1 MEGHLESKYYLNSHK
16 DTPLPNDNIRQSRR
30 DSTEKELSVLSSA
43 SESIAGQSPTLTDS
57 QQKDFIP
64 ERERIKLNNI
74 LHTGKLTNCNVS
86 TFSDYEFA
94 DSSFVEDVLDDSPE
108 ITKCLNASEIEKGCC
123 YLI

>member
-16 DTPLPNDNIRQSRR
+16 DTPYPNDKTIERKR
-30 DSTEKELSVLSSA
+30 
-43 SESIAGQSPTLTDS
+43 IAGQSPTLTDS
-57 QQKDFIP
+57 QQKDFVF

-74 LHTGKLTNCNVS
+74 LHTGKLTNCNIS

-94 DSSFVEDVLDDSPE
+94 DSSFVEDVLDSPV
-108 ITKCLNASEIEKGCC
+108 IEKGCC

>member
-16 DTPLPNDNIRQSRR
+16 DTPERSFPTPYPNDNIRQSRR
-30 DSTEKELSVLSSA
+30 DST
-43 SESIAGQSPTLTDS
+43 ESIAGQSPTLTDS

-64 ERERIKLNNI
+64 ERERMKLNNI
-74 LHTGKLTNCNVS
+74 LHTGKLTNCNIS

>member
-1 MEGHLESKYYLNSHK
+1 MSENNYYLESNKTNNN
-16 DTPLPNDNIRQSRR
+16 TPERSF
-30 DSTEKELSVLSSA
+30 
-43 SESIAGQSPTLTDS
+43 PTPYPSLTDS
-57 QQKDFIP
+57 QQKDFVL
-64 ERERIKLNNI
+64 ERMKLNNI
-74 LHTGKLTNCNVS
+74 LHTGKLTNCNIS

>member
-16 DTPLPNDNIRQSRR
+16 DTPERSFPND
-30 DSTEKELSVLSSA
+30 KVAGLS
-43 SESIAGQSPTLTDS
+43 SPTLTDS

-74 LHTGKLTNCNVS
+74 LHTGKLTNCNIS

-94 DSSFVEDVLDDSPE
+94 DSSFVEDALDDSPE
-108 ITKCLNASEIEKGCC
+108 ARLSMRSEIPEIEKGCC

>member
-16 DTPLPNDNIRQSRR
+16 DTPLP
-30 DSTEKELSVLSSA
+30 
-43 SESIAGQSPTLTDS
+43 TLTDS
-57 QQKDFIP
+57 QRKDFIP

-74 LHTGKLTNCNVS
+74 LHTGEITNNNIS

-94 DSSFVEDVLDDSPE
+94 DSSFVEDVLDSPV
-108 ITKCLNASEIEKGCC
+108 IEKGCC

>member
-1 MEGHLESKYYLNSHK
+1 MSENNYYLESNKTNNN
-16 DTPLPNDNIRQSRR
+16 TPERSFPTPYPNDN
-30 DSTEKELSVLSSA
+30 
-43 SESIAGQSPTLTDS
+43 IAGQSPTLTDS
-57 QQKDFIP
+57 QQM
-64 ERERIKLNNI
+64 KLNNI
-74 LHTGKLTNCNVS
+74 LHTGKLTNCNIS

>member
-1 MEGHLESKYYLNSHK
+1 MSENNYYLESNKTNNN
-16 DTPLPNDNIRQSRR
+16 TPERSFPND
-30 DSTEKELSVLSSA
+30 KVAGLS
-43 SESIAGQSPTLTDS
+43 SPTLTDS

>member
-30 DSTEKELSVLSSA
+30 DSTE
-43 SESIAGQSPTLTDS
+43 SIAGLSSPTLTDS

-94 DSSFVEDVLDDSPE
+94 DSSFVEDVLDSPV
-108 ITKCLNASEIEKGCC
+108 IEKGCC

>member
-16 DTPLPNDNIRQSRR
+16 DTPERSFPNDN
-30 DSTEKELSVLSSA
+30 
-43 SESIAGQSPTLTDS
+43 IAGQSPTLTDS
-57 QQKDFIP
+57 QQKDFVF

>member
-16 DTPLPNDNIRQSRR
+16 DTPERSFPTPYPNDNIRQSRR

-57 QQKDFIP
+57 QQKDFVF

-74 LHTGKLTNCNVS
+74 LHTGEITNNNIS

-94 DSSFVEDVLDDSPE
+94 DSSFVEDVLDSPV
-108 ITKCLNASEIEKGCC
+108 IEKGCC

>member
-16 DTPLPNDNIRQSRR
+16 DTPERSFPNDKVTGLSSPTPYPNDN
-30 DSTEKELSVLSSA
+30 
-43 SESIAGQSPTLTDS
+43 IAGQSPTLTDS
-57 QQKDFIP
+57 QQKDFVF

-74 LHTGKLTNCNVS
+74 VHTGEITNNNIS

-94 DSSFVEDVLDDSPE
+94 DSSFVEDVLDSPV
-108 ITKCLNASEIEKGCC
+108 IEKGCC

>member
-16 DTPLPNDNIRQSRR
+16 DTPERSFPNDKVRQSRR

-43 SESIAGQSPTLTDS
+43 SESIAGQSPTPYPTLTDS
-57 QQKDFIP
+57 QQ
-64 ERERIKLNNI
+64 IKLNNI
-74 LHTGKLTNCNVS
+74 LHTGEITNNNIS

-94 DSSFVEDVLDDSPE
+94 DSSFVEDVLDSPV
-108 ITKCLNASEIEKGCC
+108 IEKGCC

>member
-16 DTPLPNDNIRQSRR
+16 DTPERSFPTPYPNNNIRQSRR

-57 QQKDFIP
+57 QQKDFVF

-74 LHTGKLTNCNVS
+74 LHTGKLTNCNIS

-94 DSSFVEDVLDDSPE
+94 DSSFVEDVLDDSPV
-108 ITKCLNASEIEKGCC
+108 IEKGCC

>member
-1 MEGHLESKYYLNSHK
+1 MSENNYYLESNKTNNNSSTNIALR
-16 DTPLPNDNIRQSRR
+16 DTPYPS
-30 DSTEKELSVLSSA
+30 
-43 SESIAGQSPTLTDS
+43 LTDS
-57 QQKDFIP
+57 QQKDFVL
-64 ERERIKLNNI
+64 ERMKLNNI
-74 LHTGKLTNCNVS
+74 LHTGKLTNCNIS

>member
-1 MEGHLESKYYLNSHK
+1 MNQEFTTDLNDIDGKYYLNSHK
-16 DTPLPNDNIRQSRR
+16 ETPLPNDN
-30 DSTEKELSVLSSA
+30 
-43 SESIAGQSPTLTDS
+43 IAGQSPTLTDS
-57 QQKDFIP
+57 QQKDFVF

>member
-1 MEGHLESKYYLNSHK
+1 MSEDNYYLESNKTNNNSSTNKDNLVSGTHRSLALR
-16 DTPLPNDNIRQSRR
+16 DTPY
-30 DSTEKELSVLSSA
+30 
-43 SESIAGQSPTLTDS
+43 PTLTDS
-57 QQKDFIP
+57 QQ
-64 ERERIKLNNI
+64 IKLNNI
-74 LHTGKLTNCNVS
+74 LHTGKLTNCNIS

>member
-1 MEGHLESKYYLNSHK
+1 MSENNYYFESNKTNNN
-16 DTPLPNDNIRQSRR
+16 TPERSFPND
-30 DSTEKELSVLSSA
+30 KVAGLSSPTPY
-43 SESIAGQSPTLTDS
+43 PTLTDS
-57 QQKDFIP
+57 QQKDFVF

>member
-16 DTPLPNDNIRQSRR
+16 DTPY
-30 DSTEKELSVLSSA
+30 
-43 SESIAGQSPTLTDS
+43 PTLTDS
-57 QQKDFIP
+57 QQKDFVF

-74 LHTGKLTNCNVS
+74 LHTGEITNNNIS

-94 DSSFVEDVLDDSPE
+94 DSSFVEDVLDSPV
-108 ITKCLNASEIEKGCC
+108 IEKGCC